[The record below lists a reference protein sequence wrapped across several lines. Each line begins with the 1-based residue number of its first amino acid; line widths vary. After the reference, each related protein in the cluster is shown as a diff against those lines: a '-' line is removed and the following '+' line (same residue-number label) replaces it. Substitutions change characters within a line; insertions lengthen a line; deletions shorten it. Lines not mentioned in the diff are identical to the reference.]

1 MIITKEKL
9 REISNEDLYEKMLP
23 IAQKVI
29 NSYKYLNL
37 TEQEYK
43 KLIFSLINISK
54 NNYDESESYEE
65 FFKKGLK
72 ILLSSKLKEPDDFLF
87 CSNDFLLLTLLLLKS
102 FI

>member
-43 KLIFSLINISK
+43 K
-54 NNYDESESYEE
+54 
-65 FFKKGLK
+65 
-72 ILLSSKLKEPDDFLF
+72 
-87 CSNDFLLLTLLLLKS
+87 
-102 FI
+102 